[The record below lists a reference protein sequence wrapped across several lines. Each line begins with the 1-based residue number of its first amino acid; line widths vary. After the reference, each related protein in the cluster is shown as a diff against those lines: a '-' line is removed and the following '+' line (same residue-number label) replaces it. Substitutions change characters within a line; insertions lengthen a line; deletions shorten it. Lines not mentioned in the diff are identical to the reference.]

1 MKGGKIPVEI
11 LAITKDPEQ
20 KTRAFE
26 KCLDVIK
33 GAGVR
38 SSIAT
43 TDISFGLG
51 TVLTPSRKG
60 LALYRKIPHRVLLQM
75 NGSVSLEISPKKW
88 KKLILLP
95 LSLRLL
101 SQ

>member
-1 MKGGKIPVEI
+1 MEAMYIVTTVKKAKHLEPLKGGKIPVEI

-51 TVLTPSRKG
+51 TVLTDRK
-60 LALYRKIPHRVLLQM
+60 
-75 NGSVSLEISPKKW
+75 SVV
-88 KKLILLP
+88 
-95 LSLRLL
+95 
-101 SQ
+101 